1 MISLNKVTKI
11 QGKHKVLD
19 NVSFEVQKGEFV
31 ICVSP
36 DADTRTA
43 LLECL
48 GRIKKPDS
56 GNIRVGELDLS
67 NLKRETLR
75 FYKSKVNLIS
85 YNAVLNRRDTVYDNV
100 ALPLKC
106 TNLLSNQIA
115 RIVSKAISLLKIEN
129 NIQNRCLNLSDF
141 LKIKVLISRAVAQ
154 NSEVLLLDDPLSRLN
169 LEERDIIVNLLKDL
183 NKRLGCTII
192 VTVPKLSQIENKASL
207 RVINIEESKDLKVQ
221 AKDNERSVASILS
234 KDNLNV
240 ANQQPENRQKEFQE
254 NVDKAASEYIDKK
267 IKVVIENSIN
277 TELVEDPSVSKGIIY
292 AIATELRLPF
302 EIGEGKVVP
311 LDNTIKEKFS
321 LVVDEKYLKVLAD
334 FLEKRAISFELSL

>member
-1 MISLNKVTKI
+1 MLLL
-11 QGKHKVLD
+11 HLD

-31 ICVSP
+31 VCVSP

-56 GNIRVGELDLS
+56 GNIRVGDLDLS

-106 TNLLSNQIA
+106 TNLLSSQIA
-115 RIVSKAISLLKIEN
+115 RVVSKAISLLKIEN

-154 NSEVLLLDDPLSRLN
+154 NSEILLLDDPLSRLN
-169 LEERDIIVNLLKDL
+169 LEEREIIINILKDL

-192 VTVPKLSQIENKASL
+192 ITVPKLSQIEDKSSL
-207 RVINIEESKDLKVQ
+207 RVINIEEAKDLKVQ
-221 AKDNERSVASILS
+221 ANERSVASIIS
-234 KDNLNV
+234 KDNLKV
-240 ANQQPENRQKEFQE
+240 ANKDHES
-254 NVDKAASEYIDKK
+254 KATSEYIDKK
-267 IKVVIENSIN
+267 VKVVIENSIN
-277 TELVEDPSVSKGIIY
+277 TEIVEDPSVTKSIIY
-292 AIATELRLPF
+292 TIATELRLPF
-302 EIGEGKVVP
+302 EIGEGEVVP
-311 LDNTIKEKFS
+311 SDNTIKEKFS

-334 FLEKRAISFELSL
+334 FLEKRAISFKLSN

>member
-1 MISLNKVTKI
+1 M
-11 QGKHKVLD
+11 
-19 NVSFEVQKGEFV
+19 
-31 ICVSP
+31 
-36 DADTRTA
+36 
-43 LLECL
+43 
-48 GRIKKPDS
+48 
-56 GNIRVGELDLS
+56 
-67 NLKRETLR
+67 
-75 FYKSKVNLIS
+75 
-85 YNAVLNRRDTVYDNV
+85 
-100 ALPLKC
+100 
-106 TNLLSNQIA
+106 
-115 RIVSKAISLLKIEN
+115 
-129 NIQNRCLNLSDF
+129 NLSDF

>member
-1 MISLNKVTKI
+1 M
-11 QGKHKVLD
+11 H
-19 NVSFEVQKGEFV
+19 
-31 ICVSP
+31 
-36 DADTRTA
+36 
-43 LLECL
+43 
-48 GRIKKPDS
+48 
-56 GNIRVGELDLS
+56 
-67 NLKRETLR
+67 
-75 FYKSKVNLIS
+75 
-85 YNAVLNRRDTVYDNV
+85 
-100 ALPLKC
+100 
-106 TNLLSNQIA
+106 NLLSNQIA

>member
-1 MISLNKVTKI
+1 MISLSKVTKI

-31 ICVSP
+31 ICVSQ

-56 GNIRVGELDLS
+56 GNIRVGDLDLS

-106 TNLLSNQIA
+106 TNLLSSQIA
-115 RIVSKAISLLKIEN
+115 RVVSKAISLLKIEN

-154 NSEVLLLDDPLSRLN
+154 NSEILLLDDPLSRLT
-169 LEERDIIVNLLKDL
+169 LEEREVIVNILKDL
-183 NKRLGCTII
+183 NQRLGCTII
-192 VTVPKLSQIENKASL
+192 VAVPKLSQIEDKSSL
-207 RVINIEESKDLKVQ
+207 KIINIEDTKDLQLKE
-221 AKDNERSVASILS
+221 KSVADIHS
-234 KDNLNV
+234 KDNLNE
-240 ANQQPENRQKEFQE
+240 AGREPTCKAKQE
-254 NVDKAASEYIDKK
+254 GKDKK
-267 IKVVIENSIN
+267 VKIVISNLIRTNSDTEEIKERN
-277 TELVEDPSVSKGIIY
+277 GIIY
-292 AIATELRLPF
+292 SIATELKLPF

-311 LDNTIKEKFS
+311 QENSIKEKIS
-321 LVVDEKYLKVLAD
+321 LIVESKYLKLFKD
-334 FLEKRAISFELSL
+334 YLEKRSISFELC